1 MEYKEFLEQYPAIK
15 EHYNHSNKILEIL
28 RNEIRE
34 ALDSNEYKDSLTV
47 VTTGSYGRREA
58 SSESDIDLFIFFN
71 SEEPDD
77 ALEEVKK
84 TITEITKKHIAK
96 DAGDTGTFGPNA
108 IVRFHTMLT
117 NIGGDN
123 DSNQNF
129 TRRMLF
135 LLEGTWLYSEERFDK
150 YRAELLAKYLKTG
163 NPQNQISRFLFNDI
177 IRYYRTITTDFEY
190 KVTESQKSWG
200 LRNIK
205 LRFSRKI
212 LYFGGVVSV
221 AETALKT
228 NEQKAVELSSL
239 IDIPVLERIWSVGGS
254 NPQTQKIFSIYED
267 FLGAINCPHK
277 RDTLENVTRDK
288 REESSEFLEL
298 RCKSKMFSDVLA
310 EWIKHQYSTDP
321 TKPHPIHNALLF

>member
-1 MEYKEFLEQYPAIK
+1 MKYKEFLEQYPVIND
-15 EHYNHSNKILEIL
+15 HHNHSNDILEKL
-28 RNEIRE
+28 RNEIRD
-34 ALDSNEYKDSLTV
+34 ALDSNEHKDSLTV

-58 SSESDIDLFIFFN
+58 SLESDIDLFIFFN

-84 TITEITKKHIAK
+84 TITEITKKYIKK
-96 DAGDTGTFGPNA
+96 DPGDTGTFGTDA

-117 NIGGDN
+117 NIGGDK

-135 LLEGTWLYSEERFDK
+135 LLEGTWLYSEERFNA
-150 YRAELLAKYLKTG
+150 YRSKLLAKYLKTG
-163 NPQNQISRFLFNDI
+163 NPENQISRFLFNDI

-228 NEQKAVELSSL
+228 NEEKTAELSKL
-239 IDIPVLERIWSVGGS
+239 FDIPVLERISKVGEL
-254 NPQTQKIFSIYED
+254 NPHTKHIFTIYEY
-267 FLGAINCPHK
+267 FLEAINCTEK
-277 RDTLENVTRDK
+277 RQILEQVTRDK
-288 REESSEFLEL
+288 REESPEYLEL
-298 RCKSKMFSDVLA
+298 RSKSKQFSDVLA
-310 EWIKHQYSTDP
+310 EWIKHQYPATGEK
-321 TKPHPIHNALLF
+321 THPIHNALLF